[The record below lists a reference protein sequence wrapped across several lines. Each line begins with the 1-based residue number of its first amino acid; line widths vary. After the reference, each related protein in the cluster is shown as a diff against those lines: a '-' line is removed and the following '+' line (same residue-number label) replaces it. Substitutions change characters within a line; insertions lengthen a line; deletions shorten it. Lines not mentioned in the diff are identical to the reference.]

1 MIAGA
6 RDIGMSPS
14 IVGSFARKEAEL
26 VEVHS
31 CFLDLLSPFF
41 ESVTCIAFIQGTE
54 VNKHEVLDLASYFVQ
69 NLQCPFYSHSSLN
82 LSNYQGSSRRF
93 LYG

>member
-26 VEVHS
+26 VEVY
-31 CFLDLLSPFF
+31 
-41 ESVTCIAFIQGTE
+41 
-54 VNKHEVLDLASYFVQ
+54 SY
-69 NLQCPFYSHSSLN
+69 
-82 LSNYQGSSRRF
+82 
-93 LYG
+93 